1 MIVYSEHDKI
11 TQTDTD
17 ILKYSY
23 YGINSTSQY
32 TVKVLPAFSC
42 NVSNNTSTLFG
53 NSSETTISALAGK
66 FNCCYTMYT
75 NNSYLQVVNA
85 FRYKT

>member
-1 MIVYSEHDKI
+1 MIVDSEHDKI

-53 NSSETTISALAGK
+53 NSSETTISALAG
-66 FNCCYTMYT
+66 NT